1 MKKLHLKLTI
11 HDLANDLNLAPGTVS
26 KILNGKGAI
35 SPETRNRVIHRAKEL
50 GYVASHSA
58 RILKAAHSWTI
69 GVVFSDIALFGLE
82 HPFFGSIIQAFKNYM
97 EDKGYEIVF
106 IPKKI
111 GAQEQT
117 YLQWAKNK
125 HVDGVLVLTGDI
137 NDPEMKELLQS
148 DVPCVS
154 TDIIDPTI
162 ATVISDDRQGIELI
176 FKHFL
181 QLGFKRIFAYS
192 GSNLSRAYQQRSEV
206 YQDLVKQFHTANYP
220 YAYFVTDRYG
230 VNHYYEQ
237 ALKWIQSWQNKP
249 EAIIAFSDDI
259 AMGLTLALKELG
271 YRVPEDVSVSG
282 YDDIQFAS
290 LFSPPLTTIKQD
302 KKRIAETAA
311 SLLLEMIEKNQAIK
325 GLTKIPVQLI
335 VRHSTKRI
343 K

>member
-1 MKKLHLKLTI
+1 MKKNHLKITI
-11 HDLANDLNLAPGTVS
+11 HDLANDLNLAPGTIS
-26 KILNGKGAI
+26 KILNGKGTI
-35 SPETRNRVIHRAKEL
+35 PDETRQRVVIRAKEL

-58 RILKAAHSWTI
+58 RVLKATHTWTI

-82 HPFFGSIIQAFKNYM
+82 HPFFGSIIQAFKNFM
-97 EDKGYEIVF
+97 ENKGYEIVF

-125 HVDGVLVLTGDI
+125 NVDGVLVLTGDL
-137 NDPEMKELLQS
+137 NDPEMQELFQS

-154 TDIIDPTI
+154 TDIVDPSV
-162 ATVISDDRQGIELI
+162 ASVISDDRQGIELI
-176 FKHFL
+176 YQHFL
-181 QLGFKRIFAYS
+181 ALGFKKIFAYS
-192 GSNLSRAYQQRSEV
+192 GTTLSRAYQTRTEV
-206 YQDLVKQFHTANYP
+206 YHALVAQHHTYAKTD
-220 YAYFVTDRYG
+220 AYFSAEKYG
-230 VNHYYEQ
+230 VSHYQQQ
-237 ALKWIQSWQNKP
+237 ALKWIQSWKTKP

-259 AMGLTLALKELG
+259 AMGLVLALKSLG

-290 LFSPPLTTIKQD
+290 LFSPSLTTIKQD

-311 SLLLEMIEKNQAIK
+311 SILLDMIEHRQVSKQT
-325 GLTKIPVQLI
+325 LRIPVQLI
-335 VRHSTKRI
+335 VRESSKAI